1 MNALKHLVLIAVAG
15 ICIAVTALKMAAQVS
30 VEVGSLLNVPMVTTT
45 RRLMAAPNG
54 YYGSECFTSGV
65 FIGAGPWF
73 HGSDNFQ
80 GQVNNRYHPEHGHK
94 GPAFIRSWS

>member
-45 RRLMAAPNG
+45 RRLMAALPTAITARNVLRVVSSLALG
-54 YYGSECFTSGV
+54 RGFMARTTSR
-65 FIGAGPWF
+65 A
-73 HGSDNFQ
+73 
-80 GQVNNRYHPEHGHK
+80 K
-94 GPAFIRSWS
+94 